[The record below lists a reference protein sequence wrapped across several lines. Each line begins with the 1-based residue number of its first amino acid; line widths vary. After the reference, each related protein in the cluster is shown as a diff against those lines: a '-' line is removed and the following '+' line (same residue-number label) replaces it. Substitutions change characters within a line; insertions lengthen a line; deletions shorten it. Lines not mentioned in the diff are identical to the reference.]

1 LETRHDP
8 WQCSKENPRQPKLT
22 GGTNYE
28 KMNAVV
34 KDSTIGYVFKEK
46 TRLRK
51 TNDGG
56 GGVLMLPPASL
67 GPPFAGW
74 CSQNIPKYDKQKPQQ
89 NPLFSGQIRLFIKQ

>member
-1 LETRHDP
+1 MLKRKTPPAEADG
-8 WQCSKENPRQPKLT
+8 E
-22 GGTNYE
+22 TNYE

-34 KDSTIGYVFKEK
+34 RDSMIGYVFKEK

-56 GGVLMLPPASL
+56 WGVDVAPRLSG
-67 GPPFAGW
+67 GPPTPSAGW

-89 NPLFSGQIRLFIKQ
+89 CSLFSGQMRVFTKQ

>member
-1 LETRHDP
+1 METRHDP

-56 GGVLMLPPASL
+56 WGVDGAPRISG
-67 GPPFAGW
+67 GPPPHSLVGVHKTSPNMTNKNHSKTHFFMAKYV
-74 CSQNIPKYDKQKPQQ
+74 CS
-89 NPLFSGQIRLFIKQ
+89 

>member
-28 KMNAVV
+28 KMNSVV
-34 KDSTIGYVFKEK
+34 KDSIIGYVFKEK

-51 TNDGG
+51 TNNGG
-56 GGVLMLPPASL
+56 WGVDVAPPASL

-74 CSQNIPKYDKQKPQQ
+74 YSQNIPKYDKQKPHQMQ
-89 NPLFSGQIRLFIKQ
+89 